1 MPTAES
7 AIIINLQDATFAVPS
22 ETYGEVI
29 VIGEDPNK
37 LTLFNQVKTYYSQS
51 EVEADFGPNSPIS
64 KATSKVFA
72 QGVQRVK
79 AVNVMKD
86 DGTGNAVAD
95 YATVLADLEDKKVDY
110 DIMVVTIDAAD
121 ANAQTVVDHAG
132 TYRKVLVLQ
141 FIGTASDAIT
151 AFSALTANEYVFA
164 VAHDDSSLSAGELS
178 GAVAGVISKLQP
190 WIPCEWYNVQGVKAA
205 GYKASEVDQ
214 LEQNNI
220 ATIVE
225 IGRAVISTARSLD
238 GSWIDIPRTKAYL
251 ATEIKN
257 ALINLKLKLANMGS
271 KIPYTPQ
278 GLNMIKATI
287 EKVLRVAQSLGA
299 LREDYVDSE
308 GKLVRG
314 YEVQM
319 PNYDDISDS
328 DKASRILRNVKVTAY
343 LSGAIS
349 KITLDLI
356 ITL

>member
-7 AIIINLQDATFAVPS
+7 AITINLQDATFATPS

-37 LTLFNQVKTYYSQS
+37 LDLFNQVKTYYSQS
-51 EVEADFGPNSPIS
+51 EVEADFGADSPIS
-64 KATSKVFA
+64 KATAKVFA

-86 DGTGNAVAD
+86 EAGTPTAD
-95 YATVLADLEDKKVDY
+95 YDTVLADLEDKKIDY
-110 DIMVVTIDAAD
+110 DIIVVTIDAD
-121 ANAQTVVDHAG
+121 DTNAQKLVDHAG
-132 TYRKVLVLQ
+132 AYHKVLVLP
-141 FIGTASDAIT
+141 FIGDKDSAKT

-164 VAHDDSSLSAGELS
+164 VAHDDSSLLPGELS
-178 GAVAGVISKLQP
+178 GAVAGVISKLEP
-190 WIPCEWYNVQGVKAA
+190 WVPCEWYNVQGIDAA
-205 GYKASEVDQ
+205 GYKSSEVDT

-225 IGRAVISTARSLD
+225 IGKAVISTAKSLD
-238 GSWIDIPRTKAYL
+238 GSWIDIPRTKMYL
-251 ATEIKN
+251 ATEIRN
-257 ALINLKLKLANMGS
+257 ALINLKLRLANMGS
-271 KIPYTPQ
+271 KIPYTVQ

-287 EKVLRVAQSLGA
+287 EKTLRVAQSLGA
-299 LREDYVDSE
+299 LREDYVDAD
-308 GKLVRG
+308 GNLVRG
-314 YEVQM
+314 YEVIM

-328 DKASRILRNVKVTAY
+328 DKASRILRNVRVIAY

-349 KITLDLI
+349 KITLDLV

>member
-7 AIIINLQDATFAVPS
+7 AITINLQDATFATPS

-37 LTLFNQVKTYYSQS
+37 LDLFNQVKIYYSQS
-51 EVEADFGPNSPIS
+51 EVENDFGTDSPIA
-64 KATSKVFA
+64 KATAKVFA

-86 DGTGNAVAD
+86 DGAGGAIAD
-95 YATVLADLEDKKVDY
+95 YTTVLADLEDNKVDY
-110 DIMVVTIDAAD
+110 DIMVVTIDASD
-121 ANAQTVVDHAG
+121 ENAQTVVDHAG
-132 TYRKVLVLQ
+132 TYHKVLVLAS
-141 FIGTASDAIT
+141 IGDAAT
-151 AFSALTANEYVFA
+151 VTSNFTALTANEYVFA
-164 VAHDDSSLSAGELS
+164 VAHDDSSLLPGELS
-178 GAVAGVISKLQP
+178 GAVAGVLSKLQP
-190 WIPCEWYNVQGVKAA
+190 WVPPEWYNVQGIEAA
-205 GYKASEVDQ
+205 GYKSSEVDT

-225 IGRAVISTARSLD
+225 VGRAVISTAKSLD

-251 ATEIKN
+251 ATEIRN
-257 ALINLKLKLANMGS
+257 ALINLKLRLANMGS

-287 EKVLRVAQSLGA
+287 EKVLRVAQGLGA
-299 LREDYVDSE
+299 LREDYTDSE
-308 GKLVRG
+308 GNLVRG

-319 PNYDDISDS
+319 PNYEDISDS
-328 DKASRILRNVKVTAY
+328 DKSARILKNVKVTAY

>member
-7 AIIINLQDATFAVPS
+7 AITINLQDATFAAPS

-37 LTLFNQVKTYYSQS
+37 LDLFNQVKTYYSQS
-51 EVEADFGPNSPIS
+51 EVEADFGPDSPIS
-64 KATSKVFA
+64 KATAKVFA

-79 AVNVMKD
+79 AVNAMKD

-95 YATVLADLEDKKVDY
+95 YDTVLADLEDKKVDY
-110 DIMVVTIDAAD
+110 DIMVATIDASD
-121 ANAQTVVDHAG
+121 ANASKLVNHAG
-132 TYRKVLVLQ
+132 TYHKVLVLAS
-141 FIGTASDAIT
+141 IGDAAT
-151 AFSALTANEYVFA
+151 VTSNFLALTANEYVFA
-164 VAHDDSSLSAGELS
+164 VAHDDTNLTPGELS
-178 GAVAGVISKLQP
+178 GAIAGVISKLQP
-190 WIPCEWYNVQGVKAA
+190 WIPCEWYNVQGVNAA

-220 ATIVE
+220 ATIIE
-225 IGRAVISTARSLD
+225 IGKAVISTAKSLD
-238 GSWIDIPRTKAYL
+238 GSWIDVPRTKAYL
-251 ATEIKN
+251 VTEIRN

-278 GLNMIKATI
+278 GLSMIKATI
-287 EKVLRVAQSLGA
+287 EKVLRVAQAQRA
-299 LREDYVDSE
+299 LREDYVDAN
-308 GKLVRG
+308 GNLVRG

-328 DKASRILRNVKVTAY
+328 DKAARILKNVKVTAY

>member
-7 AIIINLQDATFAVPS
+7 AITINLQDATAAAPS

-37 LTLFNQVKTYYSQS
+37 LDLFNQVKTYYSQS
-51 EVEADFGPNSPIS
+51 EVEEDFGADSPIS
-64 KATSKVFA
+64 KATAKVFA

-86 DGTGNAVAD
+86 EAGTPTAD
-95 YATVLADLEDKKVDY
+95 YDTVLADLEDKKVDY
-110 DIMVVTIDAAD
+110 DIMVVTIEAD
-121 ANAQTVVDHAG
+121 DTNAQKLVDHAG
-132 TYRKVLVLQ
+132 TYHKVLVLP
-141 FIGTASDAIT
+141 FIGDKDSAKT
-151 AFSALTANEYVFA
+151 AFSALTANEFVFA
-164 VAHDDSSLSAGELS
+164 VAHDDVTLEAGELS

-190 WIPCEWYNVQGVKAA
+190 WVPCEWYNIQGINAA
-205 GYKASEVDQ
+205 GYKASEVDE
-214 LEQNNI
+214 LEQANI
-220 ATIVE
+220 NTIIE
-225 IGRAVISTARSLD
+225 IGKAVISSAKSLD

-251 ATEIKN
+251 VTEIRN
-257 ALINLKLKLANMGS
+257 ALISLKLKLANMGS

-287 EKVLRVAQSLGA
+287 EKVLRVAQAQGA
-299 LREDYVDSE
+299 LRGDYVDAN
-308 GKLVRG
+308 GNLVRG

-328 DKASRILRNVKVTAY
+328 DKAARILKNVKVTAY

-349 KITLDLI
+349 KIVLDLV

>member
-7 AIIINLQDATFAVPS
+7 AITINLQDATFAVSS

-37 LTLFNQVKTYYSQS
+37 LDLFNQVKTYYSQS
-51 EVEADFGPNSPIS
+51 EVENDFGTDSPIS
-64 KATSKVFA
+64 KATAKVFA

-86 DGTGNAVAD
+86 DGTGTAVAD
-95 YATVLADLEDKKVDY
+95 YSTVLADLEDKKVDY
-110 DIMVVTIDAAD
+110 DIMVVTIDASD

-132 TYRKVLVLQ
+132 TYHKVLVLAS
-141 FIGTASDAIT
+141 IGDQTTVTSNFT
-151 AFSALTANEYVFA
+151 ALTANEYIFA
-164 VAHDDSSLSAGELS
+164 VAHDDSSLLPGELS
-178 GAVAGVISKLQP
+178 GAVAGVLSKLQP
-190 WIPCEWYNVQGVKAA
+190 WIPCEWYNVQGINAA
-205 GYKASEVDQ
+205 GYKSSEADQ

-225 IGRAVISTARSLD
+225 IGKAVISTAKSLD
-238 GSWIDIPRTKAYL
+238 GSWIDIPRTKMYL
-251 ATEIKN
+251 ATEIRN
-257 ALINLKLKLANMGS
+257 ALINLKLRLANMGS

-287 EKVLRVAQSLGA
+287 EKTLRVAQSLGA
-299 LREDYVDSE
+299 LREDYVDAD
-308 GKLVRG
+308 GNLVRG
-314 YEVQM
+314 YEVLM
-319 PNYDDISDS
+319 PSYDDISDS
-328 DKASRILRNVKVTAY
+328 DKSARILKNVKVTAY

-349 KITLDLI
+349 KITLDLV

>member
-7 AIIINLQDATFAVPS
+7 AITINLQDATFATPS

-37 LTLFNQVKTYYSQS
+37 LNLFNQVKTYYSQS
-51 EVEADFGPNSPIS
+51 EIEADFGADSPIA
-64 KATSKVFA
+64 KATAKVFA

-110 DIMVVTIDAAD
+110 DIMVVTIDASD
-121 ANAQTVVDHAG
+121 ENAQTVVDHAG
-132 TYRKVLVLQ
+132 SYHKVLVLPY
-141 FIGTASDAIT
+141 IGAAADAKT

-164 VAHDDSSLSAGELS
+164 IAHDDSSLTVGELS
-178 GAVAGVISKLQP
+178 GAVAGVLSKLQP
-190 WIPCEWYNVQGVKAA
+190 WIPPEWYGVQGIDAA
-205 GYKASEVDQ
+205 GYKASEADE
-214 LEQNNI
+214 LENSNI

-225 IGRAVISTARSLD
+225 IGKAVISTAKSLD

-251 ATEIKN
+251 ATEIRN
-257 ALINLKLKLANMGS
+257 ALINLKLRLANMGS

-287 EKVLRVAQSLGA
+287 EKVLRVAQGLGA
-299 LREDYVDSE
+299 LREDYTDSE
-308 GKLVRG
+308 GNLVRG

-319 PNYDDISDS
+319 PNYEDISDS
-328 DKASRILRNVKVTAY
+328 DKASRILRNVRVIAY

-349 KITLDLI
+349 KITLDLV